1 MAGNGKPKGSKK
13 SGGRIMGTPNKSTKK
28 VKEVLTQFID
38 EKFPDVITAWD
49 GLEPVDKV
57 KTYISLVKY
66 VMPTLASVKVEDN
79 NGDEVLKRFLDN
91 QK

>member
-1 MAGNGKPKGSKK
+1 MAGNGKPKGSEK
-13 SGGRIMGTPNKSTKK
+13 SGGRAKGTLNKTTKK
-28 VKEVLTQFID
+28 TRELVTDFMD
-38 EKFPDVITAWD
+38 EKFSDVTLAWE
-49 GLEPVDKV
+49 GLAPVDKV

-66 VMPTLASVKVEDN
+66 IMPTLTSVKVEEN

>member
-1 MAGNGKPKGSKK
+1 MAGNGKPKGSEK
-13 SGGRIMGTPNKSTKK
+13 SGGRTKGTLNKTTKK
-28 VKEVLTQFID
+28 TRELVTEFMD
-38 EKFPDVITAWD
+38 EKFSDVSLAWE
-49 GLEPVDKV
+49 GLDPVDKV

-66 VMPTLASVKVEDN
+66 VMPTLTSVKVEDG